1 MESRANHYIG
11 GRLSTRV
18 LRFAKYCHYYHWWME
33 CGPYQGSNALR
44 ISNSPP
50 DFLPRGEPMKP
61 PNWDRLQEIY
71 HSALALPRHERD
83 AFVALECA
91 GDLDLQH
98 QVESLLEADDLD
110 NILESPV
117 IELEP
122 AIDDLVGRTI
132 AGRYVVEKALS
143 PGGMSR
149 VYLARDRNLIGQA
162 VVVKVL
168 SQELAHH
175 PHVRQKFEDEV
186 RALLDLRHSGVVRA
200 HDKGKLPD
208 GRPYIVMEY
217 IEGDTL
223 RLHIRPEG
231 MDLKRVASILKQI
244 GPALDDVHAA
254 GIVHRDLK
262 PENILL
268 RHGSNEVVLVDFGIA
283 KVPGS
288 LTTTHSPIG
297 TLLYMSPEQLSG
309 EEITAASDVYSIAVV
324 AYEMI
329 TGRRPFNA
337 TSAPQ
342 IVGMQ
347 RGGVRVR
354 PTHLREN
361 LPRKA
366 QTILLRALSFD
377 PKSRQSTAKR
387 FCDELADALLEV
399 PVAVPP
405 TRWLKFIAAGL
416 GIALVSVLIYKA
428 ITRPEPPPP
437 FSPNSFTYFLTVQKM
452 RDGKEY
458 QEPYKSNGDKVIF
471 ESGDKFRLTVLTPKS
486 AYVYIINEGPP
497 ETNDTNVTMIYPSRA
512 INNGSATV
520 GANQS
525 IQSDWLTFR
534 GPEGDDNFWIVWS
547 VSPVTQLESAKNEA
561 FNHPRG
567 GLTERTWI
575 QVKEFL
581 KVKQSEVDVTV
592 YHYKKTQ
599 EAVPRGKGNTL
610 VTLAQFNH
618 R

>member
-1 MESRANHYIG
+1 
-11 GRLSTRV
+11 
-18 LRFAKYCHYYHWWME
+18 
-33 CGPYQGSNALR
+33 
-44 ISNSPP
+44 
-50 DFLPRGEPMKP
+50 MKP

-71 HSALALPRHERD
+71 HAALALPRHERD
-83 AFVALECA
+83 AFVARECA
-91 GDLDLQH
+91 GDPDLQH
-98 QVESLLEADDLD
+98 QVESLLKADDLE

-149 VYLARDRNLIGQA
+149 VYLARDRNLNGQA

-186 RALLDLRHSGVVRA
+186 QALLDLRHSGVVRA

-223 RLHIRPEG
+223 RLHIPPEG

-244 GPALDDVHAA
+244 GPALDHVHGA

-268 RHGSNEVVLVDFGIA
+268 RPGSNEVVLVDFGIA

-309 EEITAASDVYSIAVV
+309 EDITAASDVYSIAVV

-387 FCDELADALLEV
+387 FCDELADALLEPRV
-399 PVAVPP
+399 VRKSP
-405 TRWLKFIAAGL
+405 WLKFIAAGL
-416 GIALVSVLIYKA
+416 GIALLSFVIYKA
-428 ITRPEPPPP
+428 ITWPE
-437 FSPNSFTYFLTVQKM
+437 SPIIAPSNSFTYFLTVQKM

-458 QEPYKSNGDKVIF
+458 QGPLKSNGDKEIF
-471 ESGDKFRLTVLTPKS
+471 ENGDKFRLTVLTPKS

-497 ETNDTNVTMIYPSRA
+497 EANDTNVRMIYPNRTT
-512 INNGSATV
+512 NNGAATL
-520 GANQS
+520 GENQS
-525 IQSDWLTFR
+525 IQSDWITFR
-534 GPEGDDNFWIVWS
+534 GPAGDDNFWIVWS
-547 VSPVTQLESAKNEA
+547 VSPVSQLESAKNEA

-567 GLTERTWI
+567 GLTERTWV

-581 KVKQSEVDVTV
+581 KMKQSEVDVTV

-599 EAVPRGKGNTL
+599 EAVPRGKGDPL